1 MADTARQVLGMLGSR
16 AACVVLSVF
25 TSAVIAR
32 SLEPEGRGIYY
43 MAVTVATTATMLGH
57 LSGEQA
63 QSALWT
69 DVECRE
75 ALAGNSVPLA
85 LMLGTLSGLAA
96 TALVAVIGPETLDLP
111 GQYLVMVACLSVPL
125 GIASNYTGNIA
136 LLRGRVRVANWSMLA
151 GALAQC
157 AAVAALSASERLSVV
172 AALIV
177 WVAAGSVP
185 LLVFTAVGAAS
196 GRRRDLK
203 LARTTV
209 ATGARYHLGPASV
222 FLLLNAD
229 IYMLSAFAGAREVG
243 IYSLA
248 VGLAGYS
255 RMLADVVSQVML
267 KRQFNASDT
276 ESADVTVRITRYT
289 ILLALASAL
298 ALTLAAPVLVS
309 AVYGAAYTDAV
320 PLVMLLAPGVMALGA
335 SRLPSAYLL
344 RLRRARLVVLPSVI
358 ALAVNIALNV
368 LLIPVWGAA
377 GCALASSLAYVLL
390 AAFQTRLFAR
400 MTGIQARKL
409 VPSAADLLALLTSA
423 RHCVPGK
430 RAAASLTPDSRHL
443 PAGRSPL

>member
-16 AACVVLSVF
+16 AACLVLSVF

-69 DVECRE
+69 DAERRE

-85 LMLGTLSGLAA
+85 LVLGTLSGLAA
-96 TALVAVIGPETLDLP
+96 TALVVVIGPETLNLP
-111 GQYLVMVACLSVPL
+111 GQFLVMVACLSVPF
-125 GIASNYTGNIA
+125 GIASNYAGNIA
-136 LLRGRVRVANWSMLA
+136 LLRGRVHLANWSMLA
-151 GALAQC
+151 GSLAQC
-157 AAVAALSASERLSVV
+157 AAVAALAAGERLSVV

-177 WVAAGSVP
+177 WVATGSVP
-185 LLVFTAVGAAS
+185 LVVLIADGATA
-196 GRRRDLK
+196 RLRRDLK

-209 ATGARYHLGPASV
+209 FTGARYHLGPASV
-222 FLLLNAD
+222 FLLMNAD
-229 IYMLSAFAGAREVG
+229 IYLLSAYAGAREVG

-255 RMLADVVSQVML
+255 RVLADVVSQVML
-267 KRQFNASDT
+267 KRQFASSDT
-276 ESADVTVRITRYT
+276 ESADVTVRITRYA

-298 ALTLAAPVLVS
+298 VLTLAAPVLVS
-309 AVYGAAYTDAV
+309 AVYGAAYSDAV

-344 RLRRARLVVLPSVI
+344 RMRRAKLVVLPSVI
-358 ALAVNIALNV
+358 ALAVNIALNL

-377 GCALASSLAYVLL
+377 GCALASSIAYLLL
-390 AAFQTRLFAR
+390 AALQTRLFTK
-400 MTGIQARKL
+400 MTGIQARNL
-409 VPSAADLLALLTSA
+409 LPVAADLLTLLAAA
-423 RHCVPGK
+423 RRCVPGK
-430 RAAASLTPDSRHL
+430 HVAASLP
-443 PAGRSPL
+443 PG